1 MRNHI
6 PNFFYTRSA
15 PSLTKRAVHQSLTL
29 HKWNLAF
36 WPKKIRP
43 SKTIPPA
50 RISAPLPKQ
59 LSLSSTRGSLQP
71 RLSRLF
77 HHSVSDFFEHDHHP
91 ASSSSSFHH
100 HGAQHS
106 SIILSLTPPKTRN
119 CPFGRE
125 KKCSEPSGQALTL
138 FTHFLSIKIDQKGF

>member
-6 PNFFYTRSA
+6 PIFFYTRSA
-15 PSLTKRAVHQSLTL
+15 PSLTKRAVYQLLTL

-106 SIILSLTPPKTRN
+106 SIILSLTPLKQEIAHLDVYLHGYTQIRDRGGGWAM
-119 CPFGRE
+119 CPPLPPWS
-125 KKCSEPSGQALTL
+125 K
-138 FTHFLSIKIDQKGF
+138 

>member
-1 MRNHI
+1 ME
-6 PNFFYTRSA
+6 PCFQA
-15 PSLTKRAVHQSLTL
+15 
-29 HKWNLAF
+29 
-36 WPKKIRP
+36 KKIRP

-119 CPFGRE
+119 CPFGRVFARLYANTRQEERNVPPASHPGPNRVNLDKARFTTKFRKLSEDCVDVNNE
-125 KKCSEPSGQALTL
+125 K
-138 FTHFLSIKIDQKGF
+138 